1 MHRIPPSLR
10 RRPLA
15 VLVAILVLAW
25 GGVAR
30 AEPIETAARQALLLD
45 FDTGAVLLEKNADE
59 PMPPSSMS
67 KLMTTYMLFERLKEG
82 RISLEDTMP
91 VSEKAWRMGGS
102 KMFVHVGARVKVGDL
117 LRGIIVQSGNDAC
130 IVAAEGVAG
139 SEEALVAEMN
149 KRAREIGLTRSS
161 FRNVTGWPDP
171 QHLTTARDL
180 AILARRLIIDFP
192 EYYRIYSETEFTYGG
207 IKQGNRN
214 PLLYKN
220 MGADGLKTGHTEA
233 AGYGLT
239 GSAKREGR
247 RLILVV
253 NGLSSMKE
261 RSEETERLMEWGFR
275 EFGNFALFKAGET
288 VVEAE
293 TWLGAEPR
301 VPLAAEQDLV
311 VTMTRAA
318 RANMKVAAVYDG
330 PLPTPIAKG
339 TPVATLVIS
348 APNTPEVRI
357 PLVAAADVAKLGFV
371 GRIGAAVKHTF
382 WGGER

>member
-1 MHRIPPSLR
+1 MHRFPLSL
-10 RRPLA
+10 L
-15 VLVAILVLAW
+15 AILVVVW
-25 GGVAR
+25 GAAAQ

-45 FDTGAVLLEKNADE
+45 YDTGAVLLEKNADDL
-59 PMPPSSMS
+59 MPPSSMS

-82 RISLEDTMP
+82 RVSLEDTMP

-102 KMFVHVGARVKVGDL
+102 KMFVHIGARVKMDDL
-117 LRGIIVQSGNDAC
+117 LRGIIIQSGNDAC

-149 KRAREIGLTRSS
+149 KRAREIGLTRST

-171 QHLTTARDL
+171 QHMTTARDL
-180 AILARRLIIDFP
+180 ATLARRLIVDFP

-253 NGLSSMKE
+253 NGLTSMKE
-261 RSEETERLMEWGFR
+261 RAEETERLMEWGFR
-275 EFGNFALFKAGET
+275 EFGNYALFKAGET
-288 VVEAE
+288 VIEAD
-293 TWLGAEPR
+293 TWLGADPR
-301 VPLAAEQDLV
+301 VPLAVERDV
-311 VTMTRAA
+311 TVTMTRAA
-318 RANMKVAAVYDG
+318 RANMKVVAAFEG

-339 TPVATLVIS
+339 TPVAVLVVS
-348 APNTPEVRI
+348 APNTPETRI
-357 PLVAAADVAKLGFV
+357 SLVAAANVEKLGFV
-371 GRIGAAVKHTF
+371 GRIGAAVRHTF
-382 WGGER
+382 WGPER